1 MKIDHK
7 YYPIYVSCMYN
18 FNTFNTVHSLQV
30 ATLVHSCLYTII
42 LNDPQEKSSVS
53 MLITLH
59 DTSVLSLFSR
69 LFSTYFYLLLQTT
82 LEIHN
87 WSLHRAVKKQLCRI
101 FNVPLFAKKTT
112 FLEFILYIEK
122 EKKR

>member
-1 MKIDHK
+1 MEKILQVTKAAIAKIWPVLKAKSIAALEKYVSVSRFDHK
-7 YYPIYVSCMYN
+7 YYSIYVSCMYN

-59 DTSVLSLFSR
+59 DTSVLL
-69 LFSTYFYLLLQTT
+69 
-82 LEIHN
+82 
-87 WSLHRAVKKQLCRI
+87 I
-101 FNVPLFAKKTT
+101 F
-112 FLEFILYIEK
+112 
-122 EKKR
+122 

>member
-59 DTSVLSLFSR
+59 DTSVLL
-69 LFSTYFYLLLQTT
+69 
-82 LEIHN
+82 
-87 WSLHRAVKKQLCRI
+87 I
-101 FNVPLFAKKTT
+101 F
-112 FLEFILYIEK
+112 
-122 EKKR
+122 